1 MKLKEVFFLFV
12 AALAMTTT
20 ACTKTDNDEINN
32 GDPSKGVVKGKLTY
46 SDGTPITNQKVVIEN
61 TVLYAS
67 YVFAITD
74 SKGEYSVAVPNGS
87 WKVSVEIEKEFLG
100 KKYKYDLH
108 PDNPNPFSGVD
119 GAIRNFTWKINGEK
133 PGGRYYGSPVKAYSD
148 FFTFINMADV
158 ELTLTP
164 DGILIDGSKGSVI
177 KKRLVDV
184 GGGEYGIDDVP
195 IGKYIITA
203 KNVVTGQPLEIRIR
217 NAGSYSNSITGLFN
231 SDFQLPDFLY
241 HIVAEVK

>member
-1 MKLKEVFFLFV
+1 MKKIFV
-12 AALAMTTT
+12 LLIAVQTLAAT
-20 ACTKTDNDEINN
+20 ACTKTNVDDDTDT
-32 GDPSKGVVKGKLTY
+32 GSSKGIVKGKLTY
-46 SDGTPITNQKVVIEN
+46 SDGSPITNQKVVIEN

-67 YVFAITD
+67 YVFAITN

-100 KKYKYDLH
+100 KKYKYNLH
-108 PDNPNPFSGVD
+108 PDNPDPFAGSD
-119 GAIRNFTWKINGEK
+119 GAVRNFTWKINGEK
-133 PGGRYYGSPVKAYSD
+133 PGGRFYGSPVKAYSD
-148 FFTFINMADV
+148 FFTPINMSDV

-164 DGILIDGSKGSVI
+164 DGVLIDGSKGSVI

-195 IGKYIITA
+195 IGKYTITA
-203 KNVVTGQPLEIRIR
+203 KNVVTGQPLEIRLR
-217 NAGSYSNSITGLFN
+217 NTGTYSNSMTGLFN

-241 HIVAEVK
+241 HIVTEVK